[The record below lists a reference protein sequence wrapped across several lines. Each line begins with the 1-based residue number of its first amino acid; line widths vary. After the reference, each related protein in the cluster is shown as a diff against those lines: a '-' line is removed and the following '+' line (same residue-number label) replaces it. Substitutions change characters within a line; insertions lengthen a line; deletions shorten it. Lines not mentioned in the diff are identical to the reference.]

1 MAGLLFISW
10 GPKSRITVSPYQQ
23 PSEQYRHRRGFWSI
37 RSEYSRK
44 RNEIVMEVRCRRASR
59 PLAGYHKK
67 RATATNTLKTNQQNG
82 FNASCGEIVPLP
94 QLIITTAA
102 TFAFRMHYRVFLCLN
117 ASSQSLEQPP
127 GVKFLALVQLPLHI
141 CSHTRTTAPVLPI
154 FISRLVH
161 VC

>member
-82 FNASCGEIVPLP
+82 LQCVMRGDSSTASAYHHNSSHFCFSNALSRI
-94 QLIITTAA
+94 
-102 TFAFRMHYRVFLCLN
+102 LCLN